1 VITDVVGVLIMPWKL
16 LASPDAY
23 IFIWLVGYG
32 GLLGPISGITVVGYW
47 LVRGKATRRA
57 RPVQHAWPLGR
68 HRPGGHVG
76 NDRWRGPNII
86 GLLCSVKMMGGGP
99 DLCDTIYPYSWF
111 TGFVIAALANRL
123 GMRASRFRAVV

>member
-16 LASPDAY
+16 LSSPDAY

-68 HRPGGHVG
+68 HRPDGHVG
-76 NDRWRGPNII
+76 TDRWRAPNII
-86 GLLCSVKMMGGGP
+86 GFLLTLP
-99 DLCDTIYPYSWF
+99 H
-111 TGFVIAALANRL
+111 
-123 GMRASRFRAVV
+123 